1 MAIVTGCDG
10 VEIENQGY
18 PSSQGEAQPKAK
30 IVSVSDTHWG
40 VEVQDPYR
48 YMENLEDPE
57 VETWFRAQASY
68 TESYLN
74 GLESRA
80 RLFDRLE
87 ELDQG
92 VPFTT
97 GSVQRLSNGMQFY
110 LRRDRGENLYKLY
123 LRASEDSQE
132 RLLMAPIRSLV
143 STIPTSTRRSEEN
156 AVTA

>member
-1 MAIVTGCDG
+1 MKTLNNKAFGPLASLGLLGVISMAAVTGCDG
-10 VEIENQGY
+10 LEIENQGNL
-18 PSSQGEAQPKAK
+18 SFQGGTQPEAKT
-30 IVSVSDTHWG
+30 VSVSDTHWG

-80 RLFDRLE
+80 GLFDRLE

-92 VPFTT
+92 APFTT
-97 GSVQRLSNGMQFY
+97 GSVERLSNGITPNWGLTTQPPSFMEIITTHFWI
-110 LRRDRGENLYKLY
+110 K
-123 LRASEDSQE
+123 A
-132 RLLMAPIRSLV
+132 
-143 STIPTSTRRSEEN
+143 
-156 AVTA
+156 